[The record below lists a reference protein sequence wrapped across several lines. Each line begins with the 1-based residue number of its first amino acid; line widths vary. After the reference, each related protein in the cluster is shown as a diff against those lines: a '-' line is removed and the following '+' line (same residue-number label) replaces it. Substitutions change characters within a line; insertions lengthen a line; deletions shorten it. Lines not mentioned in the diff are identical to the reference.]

1 MQYIIEKSKRF
12 VISANSRAEAIKKAG
27 TFDDK
32 NALAHYEIL
41 GSLTEPLSENRGDDI
56 DQRRT

>member
-12 VISANSRAEAIKKAG
+12 VISANSRAEAIKKAK

-32 NALAHYEIL
+32 NSLPHYEVL
-41 GSLTEPLSENRGDDI
+41 GVLGDPIPAFRSEEVDKG
-56 DQRRT
+56 